1 MKKYLIIFT
10 LLAFSYSFSQIKTP
24 QPSPAASMN
33 QMVGLTEI
41 EVEYSRPSMRGREI
55 FGNLVPYGKIWRTG
69 ANASTKISFST
80 NVEINGK
87 MVAAGKYSVFTIP
100 NEPEWEFILYNDT
113 SVRGVPGDW
122 DDKNVVLSTMVEMKK
137 LPEPILRGYSANN
150 NHTTSNVEVQVEM
163 TNKNSQDDK
172 FSAKVSITRNDNG
185 IQTEETLTFK
195 GSEKEVKDKIDK
207 AVSGIEHKHS
217 KPISTETFTIGF
229 EALNNNNVVLSIMW
243 DDVYVPITIDVPTR
257 EMVEKNIQDVMGKQ
271 PTASDYYDAAVYY
284 MQENINIEK
293 AVEWIDK
300 AIEMS
305 EKPQFWQLRQQSLIY
320 AANGD
325 LKGAVR
331 IAKKSLES
339 SKIAGN
345 QDYVKMNKD
354 SIEEWSN

>member
-24 QPSPAASMN
+24 QPSPATSMN

-69 ANASTKISFST
+69 ANASTKISFSDD
-80 NVEINGK
+80 VVINDNK
-87 MVAAGKYSVFTIP
+87 VKAGKYSVFTIP
-100 NEPEWEFILYNDT
+100 NESEWEFILYNDT

-137 LPEPILRGYSANN
+137 LPEPIS
-150 NHTTSNVEVQVEM
+150 V
-163 TNKNSQDDK
+163 
-172 FSAKVSITRNDNG
+172 
-185 IQTEETLTFK
+185 
-195 GSEKEVKDKIDK
+195 
-207 AVSGIEHKHS
+207 
-217 KPISTETFTIGF
+217 ETFTIAF
-229 EALNNNNVVLSIMW
+229 DALNNNYAVMLMMW
-243 DDVYVPITIDVPTR
+243 DDVYVPVTINVPTR
-257 EMVEKNIQDVMGKQ
+257 DIVKKNIQEVMSKS
-271 PTASDYYDAAVYY
+271 PKASDYYAAAVYY
-284 MQENINIEK
+284 MQENADLNM
-293 AVEWIDK
+293 ALEWMDK

-325 LKGAVR
+325 LKGAIR
-331 IAKKSLES
+331 IAKNSLEAA
-339 SKIAGN
+339 KIAGN

>member
-10 LLAFSYSFSQIKTP
+10 ILAFSFSFSQIKTP
-24 QPSPAASMN
+24 QPSPATSMN

-55 FGNLVPYGKIWRTG
+55 FGGLVPYNKIWRTG
-69 ANASTKISFST
+69 ANASTK
-80 NVEINGK
+80 VINDNK
-87 MVAAGKYSVFTIP
+87 VKAGKYSIFTIP
-100 NEPEWEFILYNDT
+100 KESEWEFILYNDT

-137 LPEPILRGYSANN
+137 LPEPI
-150 NHTTSNVEVQVEM
+150 
-163 TNKNSQDDK
+163 
-172 FSAKVSITRNDNG
+172 SI
-185 IQTEETLTFK
+185 
-195 GSEKEVKDKIDK
+195 
-207 AVSGIEHKHS
+207 
-217 KPISTETFTIGF
+217 ETFTIAF
-229 EALNNNNVVLSIMW
+229 DALNNNHAVMLMMW
-243 DDVYVPITIDVPTR
+243 DDVYVPVTINVPTR
-257 EMVEKNIQDVMGKQ
+257 DIVGKNIQEVMSKK
-271 PTASDYYDAAVYY
+271 PEASDYYAAAVYY
-284 MQENINIEK
+284 MQENTNLNM
-293 AVEWIDK
+293 ALEWMDK

-325 LKGAVR
+325 LKGAIR
-331 IAKKSLES
+331 IAKKSLEA

>member
-33 QMVGLTEI
+33 QVVGLTEI

-69 ANASTKISFST
+69 ANASTKISFSDD
-80 NVEINGK
+80 VVINDNK
-87 MVAAGKYSVFTIP
+87 VKAGKYSVFTIP
-100 NEPEWEFILYNDT
+100 NQPEWEFILYNDT

-137 LPEPILRGYSANN
+137 LPEPIS
-150 NHTTSNVEVQVEM
+150 V
-163 TNKNSQDDK
+163 
-172 FSAKVSITRNDNG
+172 
-185 IQTEETLTFK
+185 
-195 GSEKEVKDKIDK
+195 
-207 AVSGIEHKHS
+207 
-217 KPISTETFTIGF
+217 ETFTIAF
-229 EALNNNNVVLSIMW
+229 DALNNNYAVMLMMW
-243 DDVYVPITIDVPTR
+243 DDVYVPVTINVPTR
-257 EMVEKNIQDVMGKQ
+257 DIVKKNIQEVMSKS
-271 PTASDYYDAAVYY
+271 PKASDYYAAAVYY
-284 MQENINIEK
+284 MQENADLNM
-293 AVEWIDK
+293 ALEWMDK

-325 LKGAVR
+325 LKGAIR
-331 IAKKSLES
+331 IAEKSLEAS
-339 SKIAGN
+339 TIAGN
-345 QDYVKMNKD
+345 QDYIKMNKD

>member
-69 ANASTKISFST
+69 ANASTKISFSDD
-80 NVEINGK
+80 VVINDNK
-87 MVAAGKYSVFTIP
+87 VKAGKYSVFTIP
-100 NEPEWEFILYNDT
+100 NESEWEFILYNDT

-137 LPEPILRGYSANN
+137 LPEPI
-150 NHTTSNVEVQVEM
+150 
-163 TNKNSQDDK
+163 
-172 FSAKVSITRNDNG
+172 SI
-185 IQTEETLTFK
+185 
-195 GSEKEVKDKIDK
+195 
-207 AVSGIEHKHS
+207 
-217 KPISTETFTIGF
+217 ETFTIF
-229 EALNNNNVVLSIMW
+229 FDALNNNYAVMLMMW
-243 DDVYVPITIDVPTR
+243 DDVYVPVTINVPTR
-257 EMVEKNIQDVMGKQ
+257 DIVKKNIQEVMSKS
-271 PTASDYYDAAVYY
+271 PKASDYYAAAVYY
-284 MQENINIEK
+284 MQENADLNM
-293 AVEWIDK
+293 ALEWMDK

-325 LKGAVR
+325 LKGAIR
-331 IAKKSLES
+331 IAKNSLEAA
-339 SKIAGN
+339 KIAGN
-345 QDYVKMNKD
+345 QDYIKMNKD

>member
-69 ANASTKISFST
+69 ANASTKISFSDD
-80 NVEINGK
+80 VVINDNK
-87 MVAAGKYSVFTIP
+87 VKAGKYSVFTIP
-100 NEPEWEFILYNDT
+100 NESEWEFILYNDT

-137 LPEPILRGYSANN
+137 LPEPIS
-150 NHTTSNVEVQVEM
+150 V
-163 TNKNSQDDK
+163 
-172 FSAKVSITRNDNG
+172 
-185 IQTEETLTFK
+185 
-195 GSEKEVKDKIDK
+195 
-207 AVSGIEHKHS
+207 
-217 KPISTETFTIGF
+217 ETFTIAF
-229 EALNNNNVVLSIMW
+229 DALNNNYAVMLMMW
-243 DDVYVPITIDVPTR
+243 DDVYVPVTINVPTR
-257 EMVEKNIQDVMGKQ
+257 DIVKKNIQEVMSKS
-271 PTASDYYDAAVYY
+271 PKASDYYAAAVYY
-284 MQENINIEK
+284 MQENADLNM
-293 AVEWIDK
+293 ALEWMDK

-325 LKGAVR
+325 LKGAIR
-331 IAKKSLES
+331 IAKNSLEAA
-339 SKIAGN
+339 KIAGN

>member
-55 FGNLVPYGKIWRTG
+55 FGNLVPYDKIWRTG

-80 NVEINGK
+80 NVEINGQ

-137 LPEPILRGYSANN
+137 LPEPI
-150 NHTTSNVEVQVEM
+150 
-163 TNKNSQDDK
+163 
-172 FSAKVSITRNDNG
+172 SI
-185 IQTEETLTFK
+185 
-195 GSEKEVKDKIDK
+195 
-207 AVSGIEHKHS
+207 
-217 KPISTETFTIGF
+217 ETFTIAF
-229 EALNNNNVVLSIMW
+229 DALNNNYAVMLMMW
-243 DDVYVPITIDVPTR
+243 DDVYVPVTINVPTR
-257 EMVEKNIQDVMGKQ
+257 DIVEKNIQEVMSKK
-271 PTASDYYDAAVYY
+271 PKASDYYAAAAYY
-284 MQENINIEK
+284 MQENANLNM
-293 AVEWIDK
+293 ALEWMDK

-325 LKGAVR
+325 LKGAIR

>member
-69 ANASTKISFST
+69 ANASTKISFSDD
-80 NVEINGK
+80 VVINDNK
-87 MVAAGKYSVFTIP
+87 VKAGKYSVFTIP
-100 NEPEWEFILYNDT
+100 NQPEWEFILYNDT

-137 LPEPILRGYSANN
+137 LPEPI
-150 NHTTSNVEVQVEM
+150 
-163 TNKNSQDDK
+163 
-172 FSAKVSITRNDNG
+172 SI
-185 IQTEETLTFK
+185 
-195 GSEKEVKDKIDK
+195 
-207 AVSGIEHKHS
+207 
-217 KPISTETFTIGF
+217 ETFTIF
-229 EALNNNNVVLSIMW
+229 FDALNNNYAVMLMMW
-243 DDVYVPITIDVPTR
+243 DDVYVPVTINVPTR
-257 EMVEKNIQDVMGKQ
+257 DIVKKNIQEVMSKS
-271 PTASDYYDAAVYY
+271 PKASDYYAAAVYY
-284 MQENINIEK
+284 MQENADLNM
-293 AVEWIDK
+293 ALEWMDK

-325 LKGAVR
+325 LKGAIR
-331 IAKKSLES
+331 IAKNSLEAA
-339 SKIAGN
+339 KIAGN